1 MRTICRIKNDEKCI
15 IKTIM
20 NFMLSMEDAYRDGD
34 RNYYKKE
41 FEKKLND
48 IIDQRINKR
57 VTEVLNTKNKQYL

>member
-20 NFMLSMEDAYRDGD
+20 NFMLSMEDAYREGD